1 MISVIEN
8 TFREPSITVAKDEE
22 KTSEIVA
29 TNSETAAIES
39 QEEIITD
46 ERSDEPKAEIE
57 KKTE

>member
-1 MISVIEN
+1 MIEN

-57 KKTE
+57 KKNE